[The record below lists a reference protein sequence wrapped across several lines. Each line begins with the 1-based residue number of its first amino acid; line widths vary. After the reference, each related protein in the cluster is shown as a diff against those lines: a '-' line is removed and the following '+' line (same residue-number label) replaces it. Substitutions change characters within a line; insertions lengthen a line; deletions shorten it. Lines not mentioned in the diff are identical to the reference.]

1 VNNRH
6 KIDWLRERLKTP
18 LPGFE
23 AQELMAARVK
33 PMPFQ
38 IPDNARPSAVLISLF
53 YIGDTLHTLLIKRT
67 DDGKAHSGQV
77 SFPGGRFE
85 KTDESLTHT
94 ALREAY
100 EEVGILS
107 ESVEILGGLTPLYIP
122 VSNFMVHPFI
132 GFLSQRPE
140 YVISHNEVA
149 RIIELPIDELLHPER
164 KTSAEVTSAADK
176 DFRRVVPAYKLLDE
190 SVIWGATAMIISE
203 MQVLFEAYEA

>member
-1 VNNRH
+1 LNERY
-6 KIDWLRERLKTP
+6 KIDWLKERLKAP

-38 IPDNARPSAVLISLF
+38 IPDNARPSAVLIALF
-53 YIGDTLHTLLIKRT
+53 YVNGSLHTLLIKRT

-85 KTDESLTHT
+85 KTDESLSNT

-100 EEVGILS
+100 EEVGIVS
-107 ESVEILGGLTPLYIP
+107 GAVEILGGLTPLYIP

-132 GFLSQRPE
+132 GFLSQRPD
-140 YVISHNEVA
+140 YIVSHKEVA
-149 RIIELPIDELLHPER
+149 HIIELPIDELLHPER

-176 DFRRVVPAYKLLDE
+176 NFRRIVPAYKLVDD
-190 SVIWGATAMIISE
+190 SIIWGATAMIISE
-203 MQVLFEAYEA
+203 LQVLFEAYED